1 MVDEELK
8 KKNKIGGGHEGYV
21 TTTLEKVQAPL
32 DDFELSVAN
41 QVKTYRTEHIEDK
54 IRETGIFRESIHQL
68 TVQIDET
75 LNAVEVENS
84 GLTDKSISHYP
95 SNSNSF
101 TEGLGAGKA
110 KLPKITLKKFYGD
123 RISFTPFWDSFR
135 SAVDDNPSLS
145 DVDNFNYLSNLLG
158 GPTRELFEGYH

>member
-1 MVDEELK
+1 MK
-8 KKNKIGGGHEGYV
+8 KKKKIRGGHKGYV
-21 TTTLEKVQAPL
+21 TITLEKVQALL

-41 QVKTYRTEHIEDK
+41 QVKTYRIALTEKLNILSALDEEILTLITEEYIEDE
-54 IRETGIFRESIHQL
+54 IRETGIFRESIHEMI
-68 TVQIDET
+68 VRIDET

-84 GLTDKSISHYP
+84 GHTDKSISHYP

-101 TEGLGAGKA
+101 TEGLGAGRA

-123 RISFTPFWDSFR
+123 PISFTPFWDSFK

-145 DVDNFNYLSNLLG
+145 DIDKLID
-158 GPTRELFEGYH
+158 